1 MAATALAKAPPRKA
15 SAQATENIAVSVRG
29 VDVVFGEGDKAVTA
43 LSGVS
48 VDIPDGSLVTMIG
61 PSGCGK
67 STLLRAI
74 ADLIPISAGDI
85 TVLERSPGRARR
97 DRNFSFVFQD
107 ATLLPWRSAIDNVR
121 LPLEVG
127 GGGTVHAEPAELLE
141 LVGLKGRENALPG
154 ELSGGM
160 RQRVAIA
167 RALVT
172 KPKILLMDEPFGAL
186 DEITRDKLN
195 EELLRIWQ
203 ETGTTIMFVTHSI
216 PEAAFLG
223 QNVLVLASH
232 PGRVKEFMKVNLPY
246 PRKLADRDTMAF
258 VEITAHLRRLLE
270 EC

>member
-1 MAATALAKAPPRKA
+1 
-15 SAQATENIAVSVRG
+15 
-29 VDVVFGEGDKAVTA
+29 
-43 LSGVS
+43 
-48 VDIPDGSLVTMIG
+48 MIG

-74 ADLIPISAGDI
+74 ADLVPTSAGEI
-85 TVLERSPGRARR
+85 TVLGQTPEIARR

-127 GGGTVHAEPAELLE
+127 GGGTANAEPGELLE
-141 LVGLKGRENALPG
+141 LVGLKGRESALPS

-223 QNVLVLASH
+223 QQVLVLAAH
-232 PGRVKEFMKVNLPY
+232 PGRVKEFMQVELPFQRRL
-246 PRKLADRDTMAF
+246 PIRDTMEF
-258 VEITAHLRRLLE
+258 VRITAHLRKLLE